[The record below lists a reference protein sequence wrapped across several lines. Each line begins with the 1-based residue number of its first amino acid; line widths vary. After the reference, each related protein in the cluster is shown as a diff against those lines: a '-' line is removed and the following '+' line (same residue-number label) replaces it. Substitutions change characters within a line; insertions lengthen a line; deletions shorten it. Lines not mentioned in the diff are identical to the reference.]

1 MKDIGPDIRR
11 SAAAA
16 IRDCLNVSPE
26 DRVLVVTD
34 TVRKDLGIPIHQAAL
49 EAGCDALL
57 MEMKPRARSG
67 EEPPRAV
74 EHALLHTDVF
84 IMATTVSLSHT
95 QARKEACKAGAR
107 GASIP
112 IQNKDQDLVM
122 RTFARGGMTADYP
135 AMSKNIDRMMDA
147 LKHIHEA
154 RVTTAKGT
162 DITFTFEHR
171 KWHADT
177 GIVARPGEFTNLP
190 GGEVFVAPFSAEGTA
205 VIDGTFGDFGILS
218 RPLRLTIKDGYVVTA
233 EGGHA
238 DELHKVFD
246 HLGRNSRNIAEL
258 GIGMN
263 PKSKLCGILLEDE
276 KVGNTVHIA
285 LGDNTGFGGEVSVP
299 FHFDGIITAP
309 RLYIDG
315 EEMDLKEYVFGAVKS
330 MA

>member
-1 MKDIGPDIRR
+1 MSSD
-11 SAAAA
+11 
-16 IRDCLNVSPE
+16 E
-26 DRVLVVTD
+26 RVLVVTD
-34 TVRKDLGIPIHQAAL
+34 TVRKDIGVPIYQAAL
-49 EAGCDALL
+49 ERGCDALL
-57 MEMKPRARSG
+57 MEMKPRVRSG

-74 EHALLHTDVF
+74 EHALIHTDVF
-84 IMATTVSLSHT
+84 ILVTTVSLSHT

-112 IQNKDQDLVM
+112 IQSNDQDLVL

-135 AMSKNIDRMMDA
+135 AMSKSIGRMMDR

-171 KWHADT
+171 RWHADT
-177 GIVARPGEFTNLP
+177 GIVSKPGEFTNLP

-205 VIDGTFGDFGILS
+205 VIDGTFGDFGILDE
-218 RPLRLTIKDGYVVTA
+218 PLKLTVKDGYVTSA

-238 DELHKVFD
+238 RELNKVFD

-263 PKSKLCGILLEDE
+263 PKARLCGILLEDE
-276 KVGNTVHIA
+276 KVGNTVHVA

-299 FHFDGIITAP
+299 FHFDGIIKEP
-309 RLYIDG
+309 KLFLDG
-315 EEMDLKEYVFGAVKS
+315 EEIDLKDYVFGAMKTT
-330 MA
+330 A